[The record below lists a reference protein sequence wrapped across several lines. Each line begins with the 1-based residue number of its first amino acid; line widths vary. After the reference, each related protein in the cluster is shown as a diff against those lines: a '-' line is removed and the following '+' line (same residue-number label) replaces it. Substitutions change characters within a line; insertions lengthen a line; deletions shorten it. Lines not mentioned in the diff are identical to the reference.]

1 MLARR
6 SPNSLLLCA
15 IAVLAGIVPV
25 AVTHAQAV
33 VQEPTLKPGSSPR
46 TWSIFAEYS
55 PGSSHIILGYTNQRE
70 FVTLGAAFTQ
80 RLFRNRIWALDYRA
94 EIRPLIVE
102 SDPVLTGNYYN
113 INLPSIL
120 GNPGLQESGYIRM
133 PHEIPVL
140 SAARKS
146 SNYTFTYNGQT
157 YYQDYTF
164 TYGRRWTYVGG
175 LSPAGLEAKF
185 LRHSPIQPVLTL
197 MTGFAVS
204 PRDIPMF
211 DSSAFNFTFS
221 FGAGLDLF
229 RTPTRAMRFE
239 YRVQH
244 LSNAYIG
251 TTNPGI
257 DSQMIHLG
265 YSWGR

>member
-6 SPNSLLLCA
+6 SPRNLLLSLT
-15 IAVLAGIVPV
+15 VLATIFPI

-33 VQEPTLKPGSSPR
+33 VQEPTVKPGSSPR
-46 TWSIFAEYS
+46 TWSIFTEYS

-70 FVTLGAAFTQ
+70 FVTVGGAFTQ

-94 EIRPLIVE
+94 EIRPLIAE

-113 INLPSIL
+113 INLPPIL

-133 PHEIPVL
+133 PHETPVL
-140 SAARKS
+140 STAFKS
-146 SNYTFTYNGQT
+146 SDHSFIYNGQT

-175 LSPAGLEAKF
+175 LSPLGFEAKF
-185 LRHSPIQPVLTL
+185 LPHSKIQPVLTL

-221 FGAGLDLF
+221 FGAGFDFF
-229 RTPTRAMRFE
+229 RRPNRSMRLE
-239 YRVQH
+239 YRLQH
-244 LSNAYIG
+244 LSNASIG
-251 TTNPGI
+251 ATNPGT
-257 DSQMIHLG
+257 DSQMVHVG
-265 YSWGR
+265 YSWGK

>member
-6 SPNSLLLCA
+6 SPRNLLLSLTVFTT
-15 IAVLAGIVPV
+15 IFPV
-25 AVTHAQAV
+25 AITHAQAV
-33 VQEPTLKPGSSPR
+33 VQEPTIKPGSSPR
-46 TWSIFAEYS
+46 TWSIFTEYS
-55 PGSSHIILGYTNQRE
+55 PGSSAIILGYTNQRE
-70 FVTLGAAFTQ
+70 FVTVGAAFTQ

-94 EIRPLIVE
+94 EIRPLIAE

-113 INLPSIL
+113 VDLPPIA
-120 GNPGLQESGYIRM
+120 GFPGVKESGYVRL
-133 PHEIPVL
+133 PHERPVL
-140 SAARKS
+140 STARKVE
-146 SNYTFTYNGQT
+146 NYTFTYNGQT

-175 LSPAGLEAKF
+175 LSPLGLEAKF
-185 LRHSPIQPVLTL
+185 LPQSKIQPVLTL

-221 FGAGLDLF
+221 LGAGFDFF
-229 RTPTRAMRFE
+229 RRPNRSMRFE
-239 YRVQH
+239 YRLQH
-244 LSNAYIG
+244 LSNASIG
-251 TTNPGI
+251 AINPGI
-257 DSQMIHLG
+257 DSQMMHVG

>member
-1 MLARR
+1 MLARCAPR
-6 SPNSLLLCA
+6 NLLLA
-15 IAVLAGIVPV
+15 LAVLAVIVPV
-25 AVTHAQAV
+25 DVLHAQAV
-33 VQEPTLKPGSSPR
+33 VQEPAVRPGSSPR
-46 TWSIFAEYS
+46 TWSIFTEYS

-70 FVTLGAAFTQ
+70 FVTIGAAFTQ

-94 EIRPLIVE
+94 EIRPLMVE

-113 INLPSIL
+113 INLPSIA
-120 GNPGLQESGYIRM
+120 GFPGLKESGYFHLA
-133 PHEIPVL
+133 HEVPVL
-140 SAARKS
+140 STARKS
-146 SNYTFTYNGQT
+146 SNYTFTYDGQT

-185 LRHSPIQPVLTL
+185 LPRSKIQPVLTL

-221 FGAGLDLF
+221 FGAGFDFF
-229 RTPTRAMRFE
+229 RRPNRSMRFE
-239 YRVQH
+239 YRLQH
-244 LSNAYIG
+244 LSNASIG
-251 TTNPGI
+251 ATNPGT
-257 DSQMIHLG
+257 DSQMIHVG
-265 YSWGR
+265 YSWGK